1 MIQQP
6 KWKNIEYSF
15 EQVDRAGKAAANN
28 SFKNISKGAV
38 KKVIDNWRAAHAYP
52 MHVIYMNLRR
62 LVNRMNQSAVQS
74 DRIIVVE
81 RLKRYESIVGKLQRE
96 KKMKLTRMQD
106 IEGCRFIVPT
116 IEDVYDYSKKFK
128 RSRIRHILKKE
139 NDYIKSPKSSG
150 YRSLHLIY
158 QFHSDKK
165 ETYNKHMYI
174 EIQFRTKL
182 QHIWGTAV
190 ETLGLIVGEEL
201 KEGQGNNQYLKF
213 MSIISKLFMSE
224 EMKDTNINK
233 DELIYEIREIDRKF
247 HILAKL
253 NAAKLAISRNK
264 VKSREKKGYYL
275 LSLSYVER
283 KLDIKYFKPS
293 ENERANQVYNSIEN
307 KAQTDTVLVGAESFR
322 ALRRAYPNYFS
333 DIRLFVQIVSK
344 YINNNRDSK
353 EK

>member
-106 IEGCRFIVPT
+106 IGGCRFIVPT

-128 RSRIRHILKKE
+128 RSRIRHILKKKM
-139 NDYIKSPKSSG
+139 I
-150 YRSLHLIY
+150 
-158 QFHSDKK
+158 
-165 ETYNKHMYI
+165 
-174 EIQFRTKL
+174 
-182 QHIWGTAV
+182 
-190 ETLGLIVGEEL
+190 TL
-201 KEGQGNNQYLKF
+201 
-213 MSIISKLFMSE
+213 
-224 EMKDTNINK
+224 
-233 DELIYEIREIDRKF
+233 
-247 HILAKL
+247 
-253 NAAKLAISRNK
+253 SR
-264 VKSREKKGYYL
+264 L
-275 LSLSYVER
+275 
-283 KLDIKYFKPS
+283 
-293 ENERANQVYNSIEN
+293 NQV
-307 KAQTDTVLVGAESFR
+307 
-322 ALRRAYPNYFS
+322 
-333 DIRLFVQIVSK
+333 DIGVCI
-344 YINNNRDSK
+344 
-353 EK
+353 

>member
-1 MIQQP
+1 M
-6 KWKNIEYSF
+6 
-15 EQVDRAGKAAANN
+15 
-28 SFKNISKGAV
+28 
-38 KKVIDNWRAAHAYP
+38 
-52 MHVIYMNLRR
+52 L
-62 LVNRMNQSAVQS
+62 
-74 DRIIVVE
+74 
-81 RLKRYESIVGKLQRE
+81 
-96 KKMKLTRMQD
+96 
-106 IEGCRFIVPT
+106 
-116 IEDVYDYSKKFK
+116 
-128 RSRIRHILKKE
+128 
-139 NDYIKSPKSSG
+139 
-150 YRSLHLIY
+150 
-158 QFHSDKK
+158 
-165 ETYNKHMYI
+165 
-174 EIQFRTKL
+174 
-182 QHIWGTAV
+182 
-190 ETLGLIVGEEL
+190 GEEL